1 MIEVG
6 ATPEGV
12 MSILIADEQLAAK
25 LDRADGPLEI
35 CARDG
40 RRLGFFTPAKPAKRQ
55 LEPRISDE
63 EAEHRLND
71 PNAKWFTAE
80 QVEAKIRELRCGR

>member
-1 MIEVG
+1 
-6 ATPEGV
+6 

-55 LEPRISDE
+55 LEPRISE
-63 EAEHRLND
+63 EELRRRETD
-71 PNAKWFTAE
+71 PNAKWYTAE
-80 QVEAKIRELRCGR
+80 EVEAKIRELRCGR

>member
-1 MIEVG
+1 
-6 ATPEGV
+6 

-40 RRLGFFTPAKPAKRQ
+40 RRLGFFTPAKPATRQ

-63 EAEHRLND
+63 EAERRLND
-71 PNAKWFTAE
+71 PNAKWYTAAE
-80 QVEAKIRELRCGR
+80 VEAKIRELRCGR